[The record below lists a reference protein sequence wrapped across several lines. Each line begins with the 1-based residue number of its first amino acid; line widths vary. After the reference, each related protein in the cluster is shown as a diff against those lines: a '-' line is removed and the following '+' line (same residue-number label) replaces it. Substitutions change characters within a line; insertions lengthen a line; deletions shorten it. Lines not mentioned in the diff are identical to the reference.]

1 MHNNNNYQ
9 CIMCWNKALTFGFG
23 SIQLSF
29 HPIHAKVFSIQMLL
43 YTFQSNCAEGLHF
56 SAFHFGLYYY
66 PAQNG
71 NLMDL
76 LLHIHIYL
84 YTHIGFITTYILI
97 YTYIII
103 QYNIYYSVYSTSQ
116 VVACA
121 LSLPLRM
128 FFI

>member
-1 MHNNNNYQ
+1 MHNVLEQGPDFWFWFNTTQFSPNT
-9 CIMCWNKALTFGFG
+9 CK
-23 SIQLSF
+23 S
-29 HPIHAKVFSIQMLL
+29 VF
-43 YTFQSNCAEGLHF
+43 YPNVTTFQSNCAEGLHF

-66 PAQNG
+66 TAQNG